1 MNAVYAE
8 FHCYLEGNGAL
19 VVGGSAFGRRLASR
33 QSRRR
38 KPQDDHL
45 AFLLHLSVHRAKM
58 LHAEEV
64 KHTSRTAVSSSAP
77 AAVLGAILRGVFCG

>member
-1 MNAVYAE
+1 MNAVYSG

-19 VVGGSAFGRRLASR
+19 VVVGGSAFGRGLASR

-45 AFLLHLSVHRAKM
+45 AFLLQLSVH
-58 LHAEEV
+58 
-64 KHTSRTAVSSSAP
+64 
-77 AAVLGAILRGVFCG
+77 